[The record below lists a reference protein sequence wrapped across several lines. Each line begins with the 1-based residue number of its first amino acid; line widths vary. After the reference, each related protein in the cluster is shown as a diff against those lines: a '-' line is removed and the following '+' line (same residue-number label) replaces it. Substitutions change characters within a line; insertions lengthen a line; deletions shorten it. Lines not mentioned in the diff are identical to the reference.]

1 MNKKLKI
8 KLFVLALSLGII
20 SSTTTNT
27 FAEENSNKDR
37 IYGNDRIQ
45 TSIEI
50 SKKGWK
56 EGADSVVIAAAY
68 DFADALSAA
77 PLAKKYN
84 APIILNGKSEL
95 STSTINEIKRLNP
108 KNIFILG
115 GEGVIPG
122 KVENQL
128 KVLKVEN
135 VERIYGENRY
145 ETSLKVAEK
154 LGKVE
159 KVFITNGETYA
170 DALSVSSIAAEMEC
184 PILYTKKDE
193 LKCEV
198 RNYINNNDIK
208 STYFIGGQGVLSNSV
223 VNEVKNSKRIY
234 GDNRYLTNSEVLK
247 NFKDELKFDNVYF
260 VTGNNF
266 ADALAVAPLSS
277 KEKSPVILTNK
288 NVGKEIENLINE
300 NITGETKLI
309 AIGGEKVVP
318 ESILDNF
325 ISDFDVIE
333 IALKSIN
340 LI

>member
-1 MNKKLKI
+1 MKNKLKRKIFVVMISFCMVTMIASKAVAEESTNKK
-8 KLFVLALSLGII
+8 
-20 SSTTTNT
+20 
-27 FAEENSNKDR
+27 R

-50 SKKGWK
+50 SKNGWK

-135 VERIYGENRY
+135 IERIYGENRY

-288 NVGKEIENLINE
+288 NVDKEIENLINE

-309 AIGGEKVVP
+309 AIGGKKVVP

-333 IALKSIN
+333 IALESIN